1 MAQSINTNLMSLN
14 AQRHLSTSQGQM
26 ATAMERLSSGL
37 RVNSA
42 RDDAA
47 GLAIAER
54 MHAQVRGMR
63 VAIRNSND
71 GISLAQV
78 AEGGLNEVGSM
89 LQRMRELAV
98 QSANGTNG
106 TSDRANLNAEF
117 TQLDDEIARFTQSTK
132 FNGLAILGAEAGT
145 FTFQIGPN
153 ANETM
158 DIMTTQVVAT
168 GLSVDTL
175 VDANLAITGIDAAI
189 DTITTDRAM
198 YGASQSRFESAI
210 ASLQIAVENQEAARG
225 RIIDADFAVETSNLT
240 RSQILQQAG
249 IAMVSQ
255 ANQAPQQVLS
265 LLG

>member
-1 MAQSINTNLMSLN
+1 MSLN

-54 MHAQVRGMR
+54 MHAQIRGMK

-106 TSDRANLNAEF
+106 TSDRANLHAEF

-132 FNGLAILGAEAGT
+132 FNGLAILGADAGT

-158 DIMTTQVVAT
+158 DILTTQVVAT
-168 GLSVDTL
+168 GLGVDTL
-175 VDANLAITGIDAAI
+175 ANANLAIDGIDAAI

-225 RIIDADFAVETSNLT
+225 RIVDADFAVETSNMT
-240 RSQILQQAG
+240 RAQILQQAG